1 MVLVPR
7 GLMIF
12 FGGYHTGGDSNLYLT
27 VAQNI
32 AENFCV
38 SLSDPGSGACAPHW
52 GGNQLPGYPLLI
64 ATVIRITSGSIGSV
78 LVVQS
83 ILFSLAVI
91 LLLNAL
97 RRAGL
102 PSAAVIIVVIFLGL
116 SPSLVGWS
124 RSLLTETIS
133 VAVAIWLLAELT
145 TSFSQGQLRVVRVAV
160 IMVVGIFVRYDFALL
175 IVPVAIASLIIHG
188 WADAFRRF
196 VIVSL
201 LCCLPLIGWS
211 ARSAALGLLPTP
223 QIGLTPEGGPL
234 PTGTMKWVGTW
245 LVDQYDLRN
254 SVWALVNYDYND
266 FRPPVTAYDSG
277 RERSLIE
284 AQIRL
289 LETQFMLRPVPIE
302 IDGIFGE
309 LALERIAREPL
320 RHWITLPGLRAW
332 WIWAI
337 PAPSMGWPA
346 EIDTQSRESLRNALK
361 ESRFSHVAAFIL
373 EHPEKAV
380 MKTLVTAHRYG
391 LIIGALT
398 IAVFL
403 VGRLRQRNIGV
414 LEFLAFLAL
423 GFALVRTIAFSQ
435 TILVETRYLT
445 PALAW
450 LDVAVALY
458 VHTLIW
464 GRNDRV
470 S

>member
-1 MVLVPR
+1 
-7 GLMIF
+7 
-12 FGGYHTGGDSNLYLT
+12 
-27 VAQNI
+27 
-32 AENFCV
+32 
-38 SLSDPGSGACAPHW
+38 
-52 GGNQLPGYPLLI
+52 
-64 ATVIRITSGSIGSV
+64 
-78 LVVQS
+78 
-83 ILFSLAVI
+83 
-91 LLLNAL
+91 
-97 RRAGL
+97 
-102 PSAAVIIVVIFLGL
+102 
-116 SPSLVGWS
+116 
-124 RSLLTETIS
+124 
-133 VAVAIWLLAELT
+133 
-145 TSFSQGQLRVVRVAV
+145 
-160 IMVVGIFVRYDFALL
+160 
-175 IVPVAIASLIIHG
+175 
-188 WADAFRRF
+188 
-196 VIVSL
+196 
-201 LCCLPLIGWS
+201 
-211 ARSAALGLLPTP
+211 
-223 QIGLTPEGGPL
+223 
-234 PTGTMKWVGTW
+234 MKWVGTW